1 MEVKINIVLYALV
14 ILIRASSFG
23 GHCTDMSETTSPIFH
38 QTEAGSTPTLPPSTF
53 PVRGSTEP
61 QPGPHKQNS
70 SDSFTS
76 ASTHSSSPAAMESI
90 AVGVS
95 SMTAVPSLITHEPA
109 GLGGTA
115 TLQPEMNVSQDTS
128 NISRSSNPA
137 NGVIHKEG
145 TRPTSVTLS
154 TLIPISQNSTHGT
167 TASAPYPPNV
177 NTQFT
182 LDPTYPHPLAST
194 SAPAWLHVEDPS
206 ELNVGDDVPVL
217 VRSRPPLDPLLAG
230 LLSMFIVI
238 GAIASLFLFLKFR
251 NNGRLEFHRLQDVP
265 MDDMMED
272 TPLSRYNY

>member
-1 MEVKINIVLYALV
+1 MAVLPL
-14 ILIRASSFG
+14 L

-95 SMTAVPSLITHEPA
+95 SMTTVPSLITHEPA

-115 TLQPEMNVSQDTS
+115 TLKYESLFVLSLTFC
-128 NISRSSNPA
+128 
-137 NGVIHKEG
+137 VI
-145 TRPTSVTLS
+145 VMD
-154 TLIPISQNSTHGT
+154 
-167 TASAPYPPNV
+167 A
-177 NTQFT
+177 
-182 LDPTYPHPLAST
+182 
-194 SAPAWLHVEDPS
+194 
-206 ELNVGDDVPVL
+206 VPVL

-265 MDDMMED
+265 MVRPM
-272 TPLSRYNY
+272 LS